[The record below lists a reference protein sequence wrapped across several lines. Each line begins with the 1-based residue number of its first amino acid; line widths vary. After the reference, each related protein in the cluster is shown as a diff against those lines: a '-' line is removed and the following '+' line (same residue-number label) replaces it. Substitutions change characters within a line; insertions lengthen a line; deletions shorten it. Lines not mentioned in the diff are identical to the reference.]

1 MLVKLLSTYEIMN
14 SEPCFIA
21 YMKIDTKWIKD
32 LNIRARTMR
41 FLEVNRLEKRHLK
54 GNINGTQELIKHHM
68 LNEFPWLPIGS
79 TADGTQKS
87 TSDARLVQVMRTH
100 PGRKKPNM
108 WHNHGSPSRSLG
120 QATRQTGLQQ
130 QELKSSV
137 RLSNGHIGQLVP
149 A

>member
-21 YMKIDTKWIKD
+21 YMKIYTKWIKD
-32 LNIRARTMR
+32 LNVRARTMR
-41 FLEVNRLEKRHLK
+41 FLEVNRLEKCHLK
-54 GNINGTQELIKHHM
+54 GNINGTQELIKHM

-87 TSDARLVQVMRTH
+87 TSDARLVQVARTH

-108 WHNHGSPSRSLG
+108 WHNQGAPSRGLG
-120 QATRQTGLQQ
+120 QATWQTGLQQ
-130 QELKSSV
+130 QEPKSGV